1 MFQEKF
7 AIIWWWPQNCVS
19 IENNDLD
26 IVYPL
31 NPLFLSS
38 VDKLLTSA
46 SVFFIA
52 FVCLQEF
59 LFQFNDKDYVGD
71 DAVEN
76 QGNALVKGGWKSII
90 NWPEYLSIINW
101 LEYLSIYQL
110 NWTFV
115 NYQVIWI
122 SINLPE
128 LGRCSLPFCSGCSK
142 LKPNSLLTFLW
153 MKNIS
158 FFMWTFLKQF
168 CLLTHGQVNLWG
180 LIRNR
185 QWTAITPFDYHQ
197 SSY

>member
-1 MFQEKF
+1 MVDARFKVFHLKYVWREICDDLMMTSK
-7 AIIWWWPQNCVS
+7 S

-59 LFQFNDKDYVGD
+59 LFQFNDNDYVGD

-76 QGNALVKGGWKSII
+76 QGNALVKAGCKYII

-101 LEYLSIYQL
+101 LEYLSIYQFTWTRTMLSSVLFWVLQVKTKLPIDLPL
-110 NWTFV
+110 NEKYFNFYV
-115 NYQVIWI
+115 D
-122 SINLPE
+122 
-128 LGRCSLPFCSGCSK
+128 
-142 LKPNSLLTFLW
+142 
-153 MKNIS
+153 
-158 FFMWTFLKQF
+158 FF
-168 CLLTHGQVNLWG
+168 
-180 LIRNR
+180 
-185 QWTAITPFDYHQ
+185 
-197 SSY
+197 

>member
-1 MFQEKF
+1 MFEEKF

-52 FVCLQEF
+52 FGCLQEF
-59 LFQFNDKDYVGD
+59 PFQFNDNDYVGE

-110 NWTFV
+110 NWTFM
-115 NYQVIWI
+115 NYQVTWI
-122 SINLPE
+122 SINLSIY
-128 LGRCSLPFCSGCSK
+128 L
-142 LKPNSLLTFLW
+142 N
-153 MKNIS
+153 
-158 FFMWTFLKQF
+158 
-168 CLLTHGQVNLWG
+168 
-180 LIRNR
+180 
-185 QWTAITPFDYHQ
+185 
-197 SSY
+197 